1 MSDSGPEPSAEP
13 HQEPQEPLG
22 VPGEVV
28 ERSKLAE
35 RRPDVDRLRAVRTGE
50 RTATLY
56 VDWPESPRTQ
66 HLAPQIFDRARAFA
80 QATRRNDRL
89 QETVPLEVEVFV
101 RAPGPEL
108 EGPSVAVLM
117 DLSDLP
123 MAQIEM
129 HFCDLDTTEE
139 TLDWFIDVVV
149 AGTWKIA
156 EQGL

>member
-1 MSDSGPEPSAEP
+1 MSSSDPAQPTEPG
-13 HQEPQEPLG
+13 QEPQKPLD

-50 RTATLY
+50 RSAILY
-56 VDWPESPRTQ
+56 VDWPESPAVQ
-66 HLAPQIFDRARAFA
+66 GSAPQIFDRVRAFV
-80 QATRRNDRL
+80 QATRRQDRL
-89 QETVPLEVEVFV
+89 LEAVPMEVEVFV

-129 HFCDLDTTEE
+129 HFCGMDTTGES
-139 TLDWFIDVVV
+139 LDWFIDVVV
-149 AGTWKIA
+149 AGTWKLVEA
-156 EQGL
+156 GL